1 MKYVIII
8 PDGVADE
15 RQDSLNNKTP
25 LELANT
31 PAMDKVAEQGIVG
44 RANNTPAKFDAGSA
58 VASMSLFGYDPLEH
72 FTGRAPIEAAAAEIE
87 LGANDWAVRC
97 NLVNVQDQVMKD
109 FTAGHISTEE
119 ARQLLKTANTNT
131 DDCMEF
137 VSGVS
142 YRNLLIYRGDESPA
156 PFTSETRT
164 FLPHDLTDQSVADSF
179 PRGPGSEVLT
189 DLMQYSVGWFSD
201 HDVNKKRTAS
211 DQSTATNIWL
221 WGQGQSPKLPSF
233 KETHS
238 INGAMITAVDL
249 LRGLGRLIGWE
260 IIEVPGATGYV
271 DTNYAAKGQ
280 YAISALEKFDLV
292 CVHVEAT
299 DEASHEGDAKK
310 KIAAIES
317 IDQEIVAP
325 IYEELS
331 ANHEGWRILI
341 TPDHPTF
348 LRTKT
353 HTHGDVPFAIC
364 GTGVEPDDSTS
375 YNEIVAG
382 ESASVFE
389 EGHKLMPFFIGK

>member
-1 MKYVIII
+1 
-8 PDGVADE
+8 
-15 RQDSLNNKTP
+15 
-25 LELANT
+25 
-31 PAMDKVAEQGIVG
+31 
-44 RANNTPAKFDAGSA
+44 
-58 VASMSLFGYDPLEH
+58 
-72 FTGRAPIEAAAAEIE
+72 
-87 LGANDWAVRC
+87 
-97 NLVNVQDQVMKD
+97 
-109 FTAGHISTEE
+109 
-119 ARQLLKTANTNT
+119 
-131 DDCMEF
+131 
-137 VSGVS
+137 
-142 YRNLLIYRGDESPA
+142 
-156 PFTSETRT
+156 
-164 FLPHDLTDQSVADSF
+164 
-179 PRGPGSEVLT
+179 
-189 DLMQYSVGWFSD
+189 MQYSVGWFSD